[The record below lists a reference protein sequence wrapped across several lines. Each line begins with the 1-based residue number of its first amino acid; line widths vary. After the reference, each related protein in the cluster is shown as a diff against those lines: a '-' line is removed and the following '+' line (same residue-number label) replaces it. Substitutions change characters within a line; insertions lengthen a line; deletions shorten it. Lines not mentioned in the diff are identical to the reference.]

1 MGARIAAMAH
11 HPNDGNHAGTNLSTP
26 FNVLPFCLSV
36 SRTSLSLSPFSP
48 LFLPLLVARFSADT
62 SPRYRLSSTPR
73 HFRFRWSNQP
83 IWVRFFDPPATF
95 TQHTS
100 PFYSTFAI
108 IRTRRPFIRPVFAS
122 VSRLTHLRP
131 ISRGAKRWWI
141 PMIEPGTWRR
151 DTILNQA
158 NCSRFIIDEVC
169 IKWFLVWRERGKLFQ
184 DRGEDPSSHFPR
196 NKSGI
201 LLIQIQLLKFLFSTN
216 WWPRLILV
224 RNRDG
229 AVPRFSEQGRTLWRK
244 KERKKKKEWRKNGS
258 NEWKRGGTKERKIS
272 FLLLAATSL
281 IHRMR
286 IAGWILDELYS
297 TSARPNYWIRWEILI
312 R

>member
-1 MGARIAAMAH
+1 MMATTQVQIY
-11 HPNDGNHAGTNLSTP
+11 PPPSTSSRSASP
-26 FNVLPFCLSV
+26 FHVP
-36 SRTSLSLSPFSP
+36 LSLSPLSP

-108 IRTRRPFIRPVFAS
+108 IRTRPYVCPFIRPVFAS

-229 AVPRFSEQGRTLWRK
+229 AVPRFSEQGRTLWRRQEEKKGKK
-244 KERKKKKEWRKNGS
+244 KERVKEKRKQRM
-258 NEWKRGGTKERKIS
+258 EKRRDERKEDFILVTRGDIFNS
-272 FLLLAATSL
+272 SNADCGLNPWWALFHIRAPQLLDP
-281 IHRMR
+281 MR
-286 IAGWILDELYS
+286 DSHTII
-297 TSARPNYWIRWEILI
+297 P
-312 R
+312 

>member
-1 MGARIAAMAH
+1 MRFVLSGFSSGERKEERI
-11 HPNDGNHAGTNLSTP
+11 
-26 FNVLPFCLSV
+26 
-36 SRTSLSLSPFSP
+36 
-48 LFLPLLVARFSADT
+48 
-62 SPRYRLSSTPR
+62 
-73 HFRFRWSNQP
+73 
-83 IWVRFFDPPATF
+83 
-95 TQHTS
+95 
-100 PFYSTFAI
+100 
-108 IRTRRPFIRPVFAS
+108 
-122 VSRLTHLRP
+122 
-131 ISRGAKRWWI
+131 
-141 PMIEPGTWRR
+141 E
-151 DTILNQA
+151 
-158 NCSRFIIDEVC
+158 
-169 IKWFLVWRERGKLFQ
+169 RERESWSFWKLFQ
-184 DRGEDPSSHFPR
+184 DRGEDPSSHFLR

-229 AVPRFSEQGRTLWRK
+229 AVPRFSEQGRTLWRRQEEK
-244 KERKKKKEWRKNGS
+244 KGKKKKKEWRKNGS

>member
-11 HPNDGNHAGTNLSTP
+11 HPNDGNHAGTNLPTP

-108 IRTRRPFIRPVFAS
+108 IRTRPYVCPFIRPVLAS

-184 DRGEDPSSHFPR
+184 DRGEDPSSHFLR

-229 AVPRFSEQGRTLWRK
+229 AVPRFSEQGRTLWRRQEEK
-244 KERKKKKEWRKNGS
+244 KGKKKRKSEGKTEATNGKEEGRKKGRFHS
-258 NEWKRGGTKERKIS
+258 C
-272 FLLLAATSL
+272 
-281 IHRMR
+281 
-286 IAGWILDELYS
+286 YS
-297 TSARPNYWIRWEILI
+297 RRHL
-312 R
+312 

>member
-1 MGARIAAMAH
+1 MMATTQVQIY
-11 HPNDGNHAGTNLSTP
+11 PPPSTSSRSASP
-26 FNVLPFCLSV
+26 FHVPL
-36 SRTSLSLSPFSP
+36 SLSLSPFSP

-108 IRTRRPFIRPVFAS
+108 IRTRPYVCPFIRPVLAS

-169 IKWFLVWRERGKLFQ
+169 IKWFLVWRERKEERIDWERIL
-184 DRGEDPSSHFPR
+184 
-196 NKSGI
+196 I
-201 LLIQIQLLKFLFSTN
+201 LLKI
-216 WWPRLILV
+216 
-224 RNRDG
+224 
-229 AVPRFSEQGRTLWRK
+229 VPRQRGR
-244 KERKKKKEWRKNGS
+244 
-258 NEWKRGGTKERKIS
+258 S
-272 FLLLAATSL
+272 FESFP
-281 IHRMR
+281 
-286 IAGWILDELYS
+286 S
-297 TSARPNYWIRWEILI
+297 
-312 R
+312 